1 MICLRKSGY
10 MKGMN
15 RVIMVGNLGSDPEVK
30 KLKEGIAVARISLAT
45 TEIYRLR
52 NGSMHSDTQ
61 WHKIVFWRYLAE
73 LAEKYLRK
81 GSLIYVEGR
90 LKTRTFEDSRGIKNF
105 VTEIVGDKL
114 ILLDKKAPAKDE
126 ATLESLFDDPPP
138 F

>member
-1 MICLRKSGY
+1 

-30 KLKEGIAVARISLAT
+30 KLKEGIAVARISLAI
-45 TEIYRLR
+45 TEICRLR
-52 NGSMHSDTQ
+52 NGSVRSDTQ
-61 WHKIVFWRYLAE
+61 WHTIVFWRYLAE

-90 LKTRTFEDSRGIKNF
+90 LKTRTYEGSKGIKKF

-114 ILLDKKAPAKDE
+114 ILLDKKSPAKNE
-126 ATLESLFDDPPP
+126 TTLESLFDDPPP